1 MFLLVSLAAP
11 LMLVVR
17 HLTKVSI
24 EEQQLMEIAGIV
36 LQYISVLIWP
46 TVVLAFAFWF
56 RDIIRK
62 LLVRVLLESK
72 QIDLQVAG
80 QKVSVT
86 LTKEVVKDAINTV
99 VNNPELSES
108 PRKIEQIATSSALLL
123 EILPKLENTDID
135 LLKLLQEP
143 SDSFQANVKKE
154 KTAIRK
160 LKSLGLVDR
169 TMEPIRVTEFGR
181 RVQQLLADK
190 DIDEALH
197 KIGQAL

>member
-1 MFLLVSLAAP
+1 
-11 LMLVVR
+11 
-17 HLTKVSI
+17 
-24 EEQQLMEIAGIV
+24 MEIAGIV